1 LAPPFLLVIGRG
13 NSDWSTFETLNCYRK
28 NIEANGGG

>member
-1 LAPPFLLVIGRG
+1 VIGRG
-13 NSDWSTFETLNCYRK
+13 KSDWSTFETPNCYRK